1 MTHQLWTTLIRHK
14 VSPNLL
20 YYLDCCRQKIAPTD
34 IVESQALKQE
44 ALDKGLLDK
53 DFKLSVEGLIVL
65 EEFETLLV
73 KTKKR
78 VSNDVLGPDFLE
90 NIKEYREMFPARRL
104 PSGELARQSVQELKD
119 KFVWFFNMFPEYDW
133 NTILDATDSYI
144 FTKSKENY
152 LYMVTSS
159 YFIHKVDPRTRTWKS
174 LLADHCQMIQDNPE
188 LLEGH

>member
-1 MTHQLWTTLIRHK
+1 M
-14 VSPNLL
+14 SPNLL